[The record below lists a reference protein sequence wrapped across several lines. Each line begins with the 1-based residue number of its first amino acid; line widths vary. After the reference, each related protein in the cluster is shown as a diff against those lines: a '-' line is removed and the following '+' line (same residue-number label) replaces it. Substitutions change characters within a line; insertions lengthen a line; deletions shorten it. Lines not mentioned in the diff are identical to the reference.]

1 MTTPL
6 QESISELLLAGWE
19 VLPLPKNS
27 KAAPPLGSTGVSGV
41 ALEEEVLFE
50 IADQD
55 NVGNVGIRLPKTVIG
70 LDFDL
75 YKDGRVLQELQ
86 RELGLLPE
94 APAVSSRGV
103 ENGFTAL
110 FAVPADSRFET
121 SAGTAVD
128 IIQHDHRY
136 TVAPPSI
143 HPSGSKYSWVEW
155 QGGQALPW
163 IPEISDLPDLPSG
176 WLDFLTIK
184 EDKKTYDNTDEELI
198 LSGISC
204 STMRTITFKGIQ
216 QLRATTQ
223 RHDSMIRVVW
233 AIVSAGAIGHSGGNT
248 SLNMVLREWEKM
260 FSENEK
266 ITRNIEAEFWASV
279 EGAKMKV
286 VRKEGSCYCG
296 RKKKTYSKMP
306 RLIY

>member
-1 MTTPL
+1 M
-6 QESISELLLAGWE
+6 
-19 VLPLPKNS
+19 LPLPKNS

-55 NVGNVGIRLPKTVIG
+55 EVGNVGIRLPKTVIG

-75 YKDGRVLQELQ
+75 YKDSTSLQDLQ

-110 FAVPADSRFET
+110 FAVPADTHFET

-128 IIQHDHRY
+128 VIQHDHRY

-163 IPEISDLPDLPSG
+163 IPEISDLPDLPLS
-176 WLDFLTIK
+176 WLEFLTIK
-184 EDKKTYDNTDEELI
+184 EDKKEYNQVEESLI
-198 LSGISC
+198 LSGIAC
-204 STMRTITFKGIQ
+204 STMRTITFKGVQ
-216 QLRATTQ
+216 QLRTTTQ
-223 RHDSMIRVVW
+223 RHDTMIRVVW
-233 AIVSAGAIGHSGGNT
+233 AIVSAGAIGHSGGEN
-248 SLNMVLREWEKM
+248 SLKTVYREWIKM
-260 FSENEK
+260 FSESEK

-279 EGAKMKV
+279 EGAKRKV
-286 VRKEGSCYCG
+286 VRKSGSCYCG
-296 RKKKTYSKMP
+296 RKKKSPSRMP